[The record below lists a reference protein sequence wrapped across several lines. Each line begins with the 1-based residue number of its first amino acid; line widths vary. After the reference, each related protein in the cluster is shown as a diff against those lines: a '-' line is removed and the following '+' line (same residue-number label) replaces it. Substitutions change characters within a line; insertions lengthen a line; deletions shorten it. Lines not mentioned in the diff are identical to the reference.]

1 MAHSFEDQG
10 RKKND
15 GWRGLGADWQVKP
28 IKVQRVYSA
37 PLVLKTSAGLYLSS
51 RFDQL
56 SITVE
61 CFPCLNRTA
70 CMHASVCFYSDFVA
84 EESFRNIGRIW
95 GI

>member
-1 MAHSFEDQG
+1 MARSLEDQG
-10 RKKND
+10 KKMM
-15 GWRGLGADWQVKP
+15 GGGGLGADWQVKP

-61 CFPCLNRTA
+61 YFPCLNRTA
-70 CMHASVCFYSDFVA
+70 CMRAFV
-84 EESFRNIGRIW
+84 FILIL
-95 GI
+95 